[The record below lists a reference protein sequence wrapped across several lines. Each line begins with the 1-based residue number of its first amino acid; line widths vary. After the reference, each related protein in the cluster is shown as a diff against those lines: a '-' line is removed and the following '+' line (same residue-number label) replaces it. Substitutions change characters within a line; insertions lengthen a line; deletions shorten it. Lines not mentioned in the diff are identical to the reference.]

1 MQRRTTS
8 VFFTEKD
15 AKRRLRALFPSQ
27 IKNGLTGDQRKEN
40 EKDPVRL
47 PRQDF
52 GTTRNSQNYGAKRGN
67 LGHLLCHETTRRLL
81 FSRIKVGNG
90 VVIVN
95 RVYRETTTFEK

>member
-8 VFFTEKD
+8 VIFFTEKD

-27 IKNGLTGDQRKEN
+27 IKNGLTGDQRSEN

-81 FSRIKVGNG
+81 FSRIKVGN
-90 VVIVN
+90 VIVIVK
-95 RVYRETTTFEK
+95 RYIR